1 MKKILIK
8 SVAAIMILSA
18 AGFILMAVGGRRT
31 PSFPLDGAED
41 TTGPAENLL
50 ADLALDLA
58 GPHLEAADL
67 SAGVKK
73 AAITSFAETAKNIA
87 SLSGFIRSQNREVS
101 LESSL
106 IQANAFLKSSL
117 KYGVPLDLIVAV
129 ANTESHFRPEAKSGA
144 GAAGV
149 MQVVW
154 KVHSGL
160 LQANGIAREEDL
172 HDPEMG
178 IAAGSLL
185 LSRYIKASGDLKTAL
200 GRYYGGSADVYWERV
215 SRNLSKFRNAKL
227 FASSQGRP

>member
-1 MKKILIK
+1 MSQVVRKG
-8 SVAAIMILSA
+8 VAAFMILSA
-18 AGFILMAVGGRRT
+18 ASFLLMAVGGRRT
-31 PSFPLDGAED
+31 PSFHIDSAENDGAAA
-41 TTGPAENLL
+41 PAEILL
-50 ADLALDLA
+50 AGLALDLA
-58 GPHLEAADL
+58 APHLEAADL

-73 AAITSFAETAKNIA
+73 AALMSFAGTAKNIA
-87 SLSGFIRSQNREVS
+87 SLSAFIRSQNREVS
-101 LESSL
+101 VESSL
-106 IQANAFLKSSL
+106 VQANAFLKCSL

-129 ANTESHFRPEAKSGA
+129 ANTESHFRPEARSHA
-144 GAAGV
+144 GATGV

-160 LQANGIAREEDL
+160 LQANGITSEEDL

-215 SRNLSKFRNAKL
+215 SRNLSKLRNAKL
-227 FASSQGRP
+227 FASS

>member
-1 MKKILIK
+1 MRQAVKK
-8 SVAAIMILSA
+8 SA
-18 AGFILMAVGGRRT
+18 VTVMVLCAVSFALMAVGGRRS
-31 PSFPLDGAED
+31 PSFTIDEGAPGADLED
-41 TTGPAENLL
+41 AL
-50 ADLALDLA
+50 ADFAMA
-58 GPHLEAADL
+58 VMAPCIEAAHFSGGLRDAAGL
-67 SAGVKK
+67 SL
-73 AAITSFAETAKNIA
+73 AETAKNIY
-87 SLSGFIRSQNREVS
+87 SLSGFIRSQNQEVS

-129 ANTESHFRPEAKSGA
+129 ANTESHFRTEARSHA

-154 KVHSGL
+154 KVHAGL

-185 LSRYIKASGDLKTAL
+185 LARYIKASGDLKTAL
-200 GRYYGGSADVYWERV
+200 GRYYGGSADVYWQRV
-215 SRNLSKFRNAKL
+215 SQNLSKFRNAKL
-227 FASSQGRP
+227 FASS